1 VTANSWPLSTHLMN
15 IFFRFLSC
23 IILTSAFTSNLALAE
38 PEGVNLKPMPAD
50 LEMDFALSALPD
62 ALRADASVYLLD
74 PKQGYKLARKGKST
88 LECLVERTVWEW
100 AQYRDDIYI
109 PLCYDAN

>member
-1 VTANSWPLSTHLMN
+1 MAIEYAPYEY
-15 IFFRFLSC
+15 FFRFFSY
-23 IILTSAFTSNLALAE
+23 IILTSTFISNLALAE
-38 PEGVNLKPMPAD
+38 PESVNLEPMPAD
-50 LEMDFALSALPD
+50 LEMEFALSALPD

-74 PKQGYKLARKGKST
+74 PKQGYKLARKGKGT
-88 LECLVERTVWEW
+88 LERLVERTVWEW